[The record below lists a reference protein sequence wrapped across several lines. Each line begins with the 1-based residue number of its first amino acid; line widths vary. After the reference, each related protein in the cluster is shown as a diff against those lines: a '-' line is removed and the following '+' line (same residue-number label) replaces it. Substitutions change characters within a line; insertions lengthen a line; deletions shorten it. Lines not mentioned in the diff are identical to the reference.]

1 MLKYSLAATTLL
13 VVGLTACLDDPAGPD
28 CSPQT
33 STITETRGD
42 TVVTSTGLRYIET
55 ESGTS
60 AVAGRWC
67 YGAQVEYTGALLD
80 GTQFDAGN
88 FAFTPGVSNII
99 PGFAQ
104 GVVGMTVDSNRRLII
119 QPSLGYGAEPVVNQQ
134 TGAVIIPG
142 NSTLIF
148 DVELIA
154 VQ

>member
-13 VVGLTACLDDPAGPD
+13 VVGLTACLDDPAGPE
-28 CSPQT
+28 CSART
-33 STITETRGD
+33 TTIVEERGD

-55 ESGTS
+55 GTGTS
-60 AVAGRWC
+60 TTAGRWC
-67 YGAQVEYTGALLD
+67 VGAQVEYTGALLD
-80 GTQFDAGN
+80 GTQFDAGT

-99 PGFAQ
+99 PGFAE

-119 QPSLGYGAEPVVNQQ
+119 PPALGYGSQPVVNNQ
-134 TGAVIIPG
+134 TQDTVIPA